1 MIGTAAGGEWL
12 GAMDDRSPTMGHM
25 QEPEPAPVA
34 VPAASGKSGRHRVLG
49 AALAIV
55 FLVVVFAGLLPRL
68 ANYSQVWD
76 IGTGLDR
83 AQLALL
89 LAVAAFTVVTFAPP
103 WMAALP
109 GLSFGRAMTLT
120 QTSTALASAVPGG
133 DAVGLGV
140 SFAMLRAWGFRQAA
154 VTVSLVLVTLW
165 NQLMNIAI
173 PAAALGILLLNGE
186 SQPLLQTAC
195 AIGLLVGVTV
205 VVGLVLVMRGDR
217 QAETVGRV
225 AAAVLRWPFKM
236 LRRGS
241 VENIPAAFVS
251 FRHETLDVL
260 HARWLY
266 LTLASLVGHLS
277 VFLVLMVSLRVCG
290 VTAEQVSWPEALA
303 SWGLVRLLTAVP
315 ITPGGLGVIELGM
328 STALIGF
335 GGNDAA
341 VVAAVLIYRVLTYLP
356 TIVLGLVLGLN
367 WRRHGK
373 VQGAQAA
380 G

>member
-1 MIGTAAGGEWL
+1 MHEPDAVTTAA
-12 GAMDDRSPTMGHM
+12 
-25 QEPEPAPVA
+25 PA
-34 VPAASGKSGRHRVLG
+34 SGGKSGRHRLLG
-49 AALAIV
+49 AAAAIV

-68 ANYSQVWD
+68 ANYGQVWD
-76 IGTGLDR
+76 VVTGLDR

-89 LAVAAFTVVTFAPP
+89 LAAAAFNVVTFAPP

-120 QTSTALASAVPGG
+120 QTSTARASAVPGG

-195 AIGLLVGVTV
+195 AIGLVVGVAV

-225 AAAVLRWPFKM
+225 AAAVLRWPFKVA
-236 LRRGS
+236 RRGS
-241 VENIPAAFVS
+241 VEGIPAAFVN

-266 LTLASLVGHLS
+266 LTVASLVGHLS
-277 VFLVLMVSLRVCG
+277 VFLVLIVSLRVCG

-356 TIVLGLVLGLN
+356 TIVLGLVLGIN

-380 G
+380 GEA

>member
-12 GAMDDRSPTMGHM
+12 GAMVDRGPTIGRM
-25 QEPEPAPVA
+25 QEPEPAP
-34 VPAASGKSGRHRVLG
+34 AAATSSGKSGRHRVLG
-49 AALAIV
+49 AAVAIV

-68 ANYSQVWD
+68 ANYGQVWD
-76 IGTGLDR
+76 VATSLDR

-89 LAVAAFTVVTFAPP
+89 LVVAAINVVTFAPP

-165 NQLMNIAI
+165 NQLMNVAI

-186 SQPLLQTAC
+186 SQPLLQTA
-195 AIGLLVGVTV
+195 AGIGLVVGIAV

-217 QAETVGRV
+217 QAEAVGRV
-225 AAAVLRWPFKM
+225 AAAVMRWPFKM

-260 HARWLY
+260 RARWLY
-266 LTLASLVGHLS
+266 LTLASLAGHLS
-277 VFLVLMVSLRVCG
+277 VFLVLIVSLRVCG